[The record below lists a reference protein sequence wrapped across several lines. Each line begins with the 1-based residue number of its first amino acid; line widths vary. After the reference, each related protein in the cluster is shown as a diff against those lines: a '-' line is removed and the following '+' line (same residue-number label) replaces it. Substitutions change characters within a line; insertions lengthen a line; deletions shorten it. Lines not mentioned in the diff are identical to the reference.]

1 MMQQAV
7 ATPSVRAV
15 EGTMENP
22 DWVYDWAF
30 EHFTGK
36 LRERIQQGWRVL
48 SISQYGEGQDTRFA
62 GLFVHRPGPRLDWVL
77 GWARRDFEW
86 ACAEKAKAGL
96 FPILVTGNGGG
107 PNANFSAVFE
117 ERAQSQGTAISVGV
131 DLAAYPQEVK
141 DRAKGQWIARSAAL
155 HDDSATATAVTTV
168 WDRNTGEVGW
178 NAFAGLSHEEFETY
192 FKEQHRV
199 WGRPA
204 FVTGSTRGLRLAIYR
219 DDQIGQIGTGFVLRP
234 AMTGEDWQAERVK
247 LLEQG
252 IYPVCL
258 QGHGT
263 GEGRRFAA
271 IFQRGEAPAARV
283 VRRRGSAGVAA
294 IDDAVTDLMKA
305 SSIRAAALALV
316 DGTQLVYARSYSRA
330 EPDYPV
336 VEPTTV
342 FRLASVSK
350 LPIALSIHQAVA
362 EKLLRLGDG
371 LPQAIPLTNPDGS
384 APTNTAYLNGTVQ
397 SLLEYGGWFERY
409 EGRYEDAAR
418 AMGVDLPL
426 SYDQIARYMLTVPLR
441 ATANDRLD
449 DFGYFLAGQI
459 VRRLRNKSAVAAALQ
474 DRLLTPLGLKRLRVA
489 RSLIFHQEADEA
501 RYHPRD
507 LGMVRS
513 LMSKNQPTVP
523 RGYGDEHF
531 ETREG
536 SGGLSGSV
544 VDVARILA
552 AMNAKP
558 YTPLG
563 RPAVESLL
571 THASGPG
578 RGHGF
583 DWIEIGGGKR
593 RGPKGGKLQT
603 SQSGIWFEEDGL
615 CSVVV
620 WNGLHTGPNLWDE
633 EPGDGNGWYPRFDRV
648 LNAAAGVRWP
658 QQDLFPDYGMA
669 SLPAIQEGWRWCVKC
684 EGMFYAGHGAGV
696 CPKGGAHDGS
706 GSAHYK
712 VMMNSAFPYGQ
723 NGWRWCKKCQ
733 GLHYGGFG
741 PGLCAAGGGHDGT
754 GSGDYRVVANSPY
767 AERQQGWRYCHRC
780 QGMFFSE
787 HPTHGSCPAGGQ
799 HDPTGSF
806 AYAISD

>member
-7 ATPSVRAV
+7 ATPSVREG
-15 EGTMENP
+15 EGTMANP

-62 GLFVHRPGPRLDWVL
+62 GLFVNRPGPRLDWVL

-117 ERAQSQGTAISVGV
+117 ERSQSQGTEISVGV

-155 HDDSATATAVTTV
+155 HDDSANATAVTTV

-199 WGRPA
+199 WGRPT
-204 FVTGSTRGLRLAIYR
+204 FVTGSTRGRRLAIYR

-305 SSIRAAALALV
+305 SSIRAAALAIV
-316 DGTQLVYARSYSRA
+316 DGTKLVYARSYSRA

-350 LPIALSIHQAVA
+350 LPIALAIHQAVA

-426 SYDQIARYMLTVPLR
+426 SYRPDRALHADRAATRHSERPAGRFRLFPGGPDRPPAAQQERGRGGAPGSAPDASGPEAAARRAVPDLPSGGGRGALPPARPRHGPQPDVEEPADR
-441 ATANDRLD
+441 AARLWRRAFRDARGLGRAVRVGRRRRADPRGDECEALHTARP
-449 DFGYFLAGQI
+449 AGG
-459 VRRLRNKSAVAAALQ
+459 REPPHARRGTGAGPRLRLARDRRRQAARAQGRQAADLAV
-474 DRLLTPLGLKRLRVA
+474 
-489 RSLIFHQEADEA
+489 
-501 RYHPRD
+501 RD
-507 LGMVRS
+507 L
-513 LMSKNQPTVP
+513 L
-523 RGYGDEHF
+523 RGGRAVQRGRLERPAHRP
-531 ETREG
+531 E
-536 SGGLSGSV
+536 
-544 VDVARILA
+544 
-552 AMNAKP
+552 
-558 YTPLG
+558 PLG
-563 RPAVESLL
+563 RGARRRQWLVPALRPRAERGRRRALAPAGPVPGLRHGVAASDPGGLALVCQVRGDVLRRPWRRRLL
-571 THASGPG
+571 
-578 RGHGF
+578 
-583 DWIEIGGGKR
+583 
-593 RGPKGGKLQT
+593 
-603 SQSGIWFEEDGL
+603 
-615 CSVVV
+615 
-620 WNGLHTGPNLWDE
+620 
-633 EPGDGNGWYPRFDRV
+633 
-648 LNAAAGVRWP
+648 
-658 QQDLFPDYGMA
+658 
-669 SLPAIQEGWRWCVKC
+669 EGWR
-684 EGMFYAGHGAGV
+684 
-696 CPKGGAHDGS
+696 P
-706 GSAHYK
+706 
-712 VMMNSAFPYGQ
+712 
-723 NGWRWCKKCQ
+723 
-733 GLHYGGFG
+733 
-741 PGLCAAGGGHDGT
+741 
-754 GSGDYRVVANSPY
+754 
-767 AERQQGWRYCHRC
+767 
-780 QGMFFSE
+780 
-787 HPTHGSCPAGGQ
+787 
-799 HDPTGSF
+799 
-806 AYAISD
+806 